1 MAIEGFDYKEFA
13 QLMSSQ
19 AGELIPKDFNDMQ
32 KNYVVKTLSNFTLLA
47 GEAIANDEALGFNA
61 DQAIFVTQIIA
72 EWAFHKSI
80 DLVHSGIMPEHWD
93 GIMQKIA
100 FTIFEVAKQA
110 IKKNVPQDQIL
121 QLIEHHVNK
130 TYKEAID
137 NLEKRGVITAEISQ
151 KAMSQSNIDDMA
163 AQAAQAEAEQKA
175 AMEAGAQEQ
184 AISPDAAPQ
193 AAPQVPVPQVAATS
207 LPAGP
212 MEKSLKLISV
222 ALVLKILPSDRVEAI
237 LDKFSPQDVET
248 IKNYMKVENLEAGL
262 DMNYTLKCLE
272 NIKEFLP
279 RRKSPSQESIV
290 RQLNKIFDQYPME
303 NVEKL
308 FKSERPFLK
317 RFISKA
323 YEGDYYPIPVK
334 VAQIVVDYVKDSVE

>member
-13 QLMSSQ
+13 ELMSSQ
-19 AGELIPKDFNDMQ
+19 AGDLIPKDFNDMQ

-47 GEAIANDEALGFNA
+47 GEAIYNDEALGFNA
-61 DQAIFVTQIIA
+61 EQAIFVTQIIA

-110 IKKNVPQDQIL
+110 IKKNIPQDQIL

-130 TYKEAID
+130 SYKEAID
-137 NLEKRGVITAEISQ
+137 NLEKRGVISSEISQ

-175 AMEAGAQEQ
+175 AMESIQSDAPSPVAQD
-184 AISPDAAPQ
+184 SPPVQ
-193 AAPQVPVPQVAATS
+193 AAPAPVLPPSS
-207 LPAGP
+207 LD
-212 MEKSLKLISV
+212 KSVKLISI
-222 ALVLKILPSDRVEAI
+222 ALVLKILPCDRVEAI
-237 LDKFSPQDVET
+237 LEKFSPQDVET
-248 IKNYMKVENLEAGL
+248 IRNYMKVENLEAGL
-262 DMNYTLKCLE
+262 DLNYTLICLE

-279 RRKSPSQESIV
+279 RRKSPSQESII
-290 RQLNKIFDQYPME
+290 RQLNKIFDTHPME

>member
-1 MAIEGFDYKEFA
+1 MPIEGFDYKEFA
-13 QLMSSQ
+13 EMMSSQ
-19 AGELIPKDFNDMQ
+19 AGELIPKEFNDMQ

-80 DLVHSGIMPEHWD
+80 DLVHSGILPEHWD

-110 IKKNVPQDQIL
+110 IMKNVPQDQIL

-130 TYKEAID
+130 SYKDAID
-137 NLEKRGVITAEISQ
+137 NLEKRGVISAEISQ

-175 AMEAGAQEQ
+175 AIE
-184 AISPDAAPQ
+184 
-193 AAPQVPVPQVAATS
+193 AATQQDTAQPQQPIAQAPIPTTQTA
-207 LPAGP
+207 LPAKP
-212 MEKSLKLISV
+212 MEKALKLMSV
-222 ALVLKILPSDRVEAI
+222 ALVLKILPQDRVDAI
-237 LDKFSPQDVET
+237 LEKFAPQDVET
-248 IKNYMKVENLEAGL
+248 IQTYMKVENLEAGL
-262 DMNYTLKCLE
+262 DMSYTLKCLE

-279 RRKSPSQESIV
+279 RRKSPSQESII
-290 RQLNKIFDQYPME
+290 RQLNKIFDTHPLDE
-303 NVEKL
+303 IEKL

-317 RFISKA
+317 RFIAKA
-323 YEGDYYPIPVK
+323 YEGDYYPIPTR
-334 VAQIVVDYVKDSVE
+334 VAGIVVQYVKNSVQ

>member
-47 GEAIANDEALGFNA
+47 GEAISNDESLGFNA
-61 DQAIFVTQIIA
+61 EQAIFVTQIIA

-110 IKKNVPQDQIL
+110 IMKNIPQDQIL

-130 TYKEAID
+130 SYKEAID
-137 NLEKRGVITAEISQ
+137 NLEKRGVISAEISQ

-163 AQAAQAEAEQKA
+163 AQAAQAEADQKA
-175 AMEAGAQEQ
+175 AMEAIG
-184 AISPDAAPQ
+184 PDNSESNIPENQPPLPPQ
-193 AAPQVPVPQVAATS
+193 APVSVPS
-207 LPAGP
+207 GP
-212 MEKSLKLISV
+212 MDRSLKLMSV
-222 ALVLKILPSDRVEAI
+222 ALVLKILSQDRVEQI
-237 LDKFSPQDVET
+237 LEKFAPQDVET
-248 IKNYMKVENLEAGL
+248 IRNYMKVENLEAGL
-262 DMNYTLKCLE
+262 DINYTLKWLE

-279 RRKSPSQESIV
+279 RRKSPSQEAII
-290 RQLNKIFDQYPME
+290 RQLNKIFDKYPME

-323 YEGDYYPIPVK
+323 YEGDYYPIPVN
-334 VAQIVVDYVKDSVE
+334 VAQIVVQYVKDSVE

>member
-13 QLMSSQ
+13 ELMSSQ
-19 AGELIPKDFNDMQ
+19 AGDLIPKDFNDMQ

-47 GEAIANDEALGFNA
+47 GEAIYNDEALGFNA
-61 DQAIFVTQIIA
+61 EQAIFVTQIIA

-110 IKKNVPQDQIL
+110 IKKNIPQDQIL

-130 TYKEAID
+130 SYKEAID
-137 NLEKRGVITAEISQ
+137 NLEKRGVISSEISQ

-175 AMEAGAQEQ
+175 AMESIQ
-184 AISPDAAPQ
+184 PDAPPPVVPNTPSPQ
-193 AAPQVPVPQVAATS
+193 AAPAPVMPPSS
-207 LPAGP
+207 LD
-212 MEKSLKLISV
+212 KSVKLISI

-237 LDKFSPQDVET
+237 LEKFSPQDVET
-248 IKNYMKVENLEAGL
+248 LRNYMKVENLEAGL
-262 DMNYTLKCLE
+262 DLNYTLKCLE

-279 RRKSPSQESIV
+279 RRKSPSQESII
-290 RQLNKIFDQYPME
+290 RQLNKIFDTYPME

>member
-1 MAIEGFDYKEFA
+1 
-13 QLMSSQ
+13 
-19 AGELIPKDFNDMQ
+19 
-32 KNYVVKTLSNFTLLA
+32 
-47 GEAIANDEALGFNA
+47 
-61 DQAIFVTQIIA
+61 
-72 EWAFHKSI
+72 
-80 DLVHSGIMPEHWD
+80 MPEHWD

-110 IKKNVPQDQIL
+110 IKKNIPQDQIL

-130 TYKEAID
+130 SYKEAID
-137 NLEKRGVITAEISQ
+137 NLEKRGVISSEISQ

-175 AMEAGAQEQ
+175 AMEVMQDGSMQ
-184 AISPDAAPQ
+184 PDNIDASQ
-193 AAPQVPVPQVAATS
+193 LPQVQASDLPS
-207 LPAGP
+207 LS
-212 MEKSLKLISV
+212 MDKSVKLISI
-222 ALVLKILPSDRVEAI
+222 ALVLKILPNDRVEAI
-237 LDKFSPQDVET
+237 LEKFAPQDVET
-248 IKNYMKVENLEAGL
+248 IRNYMKVENLEAGL
-262 DMNYTLKCLE
+262 DLNYTLKCLE

-279 RRKSPSQESIV
+279 RRKSPSQESII
-290 RQLNKIFDQYPME
+290 RQLNKIFDTYPME

-323 YEGDYYPIPVK
+323 YEGDYYPIPVR

>member
-61 DQAIFVTQIIA
+61 EQAIFVTQIIA

-110 IKKNVPQDQIL
+110 IKKNIPQDQIL

-130 TYKEAID
+130 SFKEAID
-137 NLEKRGVITAEISQ
+137 SLEKRGVISSEISQ

-175 AMEAGAQEQ
+175 AMEEAQANQNVQ
-184 AISPDAAPQ
+184 ASADLPVSQPISP
-193 AAPQVPVPQVAATS
+193 S
-207 LPAGP
+207 LPASP
-212 MEKSLKLISV
+212 MDRSLKL
-222 ALVLKILPSDRVEAI
+222 
-237 LDKFSPQDVET
+237 
-248 IKNYMKVENLEAGL
+248 M
-262 DMNYTLKCLE
+262 
-272 NIKEFLP
+272 
-279 RRKSPSQESIV
+279 
-290 RQLNKIFDQYPME
+290 
-303 NVEKL
+303 
-308 FKSERPFLK
+308 
-317 RFISKA
+317 
-323 YEGDYYPIPVK
+323 
-334 VAQIVVDYVKDSVE
+334 

>member
-1 MAIEGFDYKEFA
+1 MPIEGFDYKEFA
-13 QLMSSQ
+13 EMMSSQ
-19 AGELIPKDFNDMQ
+19 AGELIPKEFNDMQ

-80 DLVHSGIMPEHWD
+80 DLVHSGILPEHWD

-110 IKKNVPQDQIL
+110 IMKNVPQDQIL

-130 TYKEAID
+130 SYKDAID
-137 NLEKRGVITAEISQ
+137 NLEKRGVISAEISQ

-175 AMEAGAQEQ
+175 AIE
-184 AISPDAAPQ
+184 
-193 AAPQVPVPQVAATS
+193 AATQQDTAQPQQPVAQAPIPTTQTA
-207 LPAGP
+207 LPAKP
-212 MEKSLKLISV
+212 MEKALKLMSV
-222 ALVLKILPSDRVEAI
+222 ALVLKILPQDRVDAI
-237 LDKFSPQDVET
+237 LEKFAPQDVET
-248 IKNYMKVENLEAGL
+248 IQTYMKVENLEAGL
-262 DMNYTLKCLE
+262 DMSYTLKCLE

-279 RRKSPSQESIV
+279 RRKSPSQESII
-290 RQLNKIFDQYPME
+290 RQLNKIFDTHPLDE
-303 NVEKL
+303 IEKL

-317 RFISKA
+317 RFIAKA
-323 YEGDYYPIPVK
+323 YEGDYYPIPTR
-334 VAQIVVDYVKDSVE
+334 VAGIVVQYVKDSVQ

>member
-1 MAIEGFDYKEFA
+1 MPIEGFDYKEFA
-13 QLMSSQ
+13 QMMSSQ
-19 AGELIPKDFNDMQ
+19 AGELIPKEFNDMQ

-130 TYKEAID
+130 TYKDAID
-137 NLEKRGVITAEISQ
+137 NLEKRGVISSDISQ
-151 KAMSQSNIDDMA
+151 KALNQSNIDDMA

-175 AMEAGAQEQ
+175 AIEAAAQQ
-184 AISPDAAPQ
+184 DTAQ
-193 AAPQVPVPQVAATS
+193 AAPADTAAPPAVAQAA
-207 LPAGP
+207 LPSAP
-212 MEKSLKLISV
+212 MDKALKLMSV
-222 ALVLKILPSDRVEAI
+222 ALVLKILPHDRVEAI
-237 LDKFSPQDVET
+237 LEKFAPQDVET
-248 IKNYMKVENLEAGL
+248 IQTYMKVDNLEAGL
-262 DMNYTLKCLE
+262 DMSYTLKCLE

-279 RRKSPSQESIV
+279 RRKSPSQESII
-290 RQLNKIFDQYPME
+290 RQLNKIFDTHPLDE
-303 NVEKL
+303 IEKL

-317 RFISKA
+317 RFIAKA
-323 YEGDYYPIPVK
+323 YEGDYYPIPTR
-334 VAQIVVDYVKDSVE
+334 VAGIVVQYIKDSVQ

>member
-1 MAIEGFDYKEFA
+1 MPIEGFDYKEFA
-13 QLMSSQ
+13 EMMSSQ
-19 AGELIPKDFNDMQ
+19 AGELIPKEFNDMQ

-80 DLVHSGIMPEHWD
+80 DLVHSGILPEHWD

-110 IKKNVPQDQIL
+110 IMKNVPQDQIL

-130 TYKEAID
+130 SYKDAID
-137 NLEKRGVITAEISQ
+137 NLEKRGVISAEISQ

-175 AMEAGAQEQ
+175 AIEAAAQQDTAQPQQPIAQ
-184 AISPDAAPQ
+184 APIPTTQTA
-193 AAPQVPVPQVAATS
+193 
-207 LPAGP
+207 LPAKP
-212 MEKSLKLISV
+212 MEKALKLMSV
-222 ALVLKILPSDRVEAI
+222 ALVLKILPQDRVDAI
-237 LDKFSPQDVET
+237 LEKFAPQDVET
-248 IKNYMKVENLEAGL
+248 IQTYMKVENLEAGL
-262 DMNYTLKCLE
+262 DMSYTLKCLE

-279 RRKSPSQESIV
+279 RRKSPSQESII
-290 RQLNKIFDQYPME
+290 RQLNKIFDTHPLDE
-303 NVEKL
+303 IEKL

-317 RFISKA
+317 RFIAKA
-323 YEGDYYPIPVK
+323 YEGDYYPIPTR
-334 VAQIVVDYVKDSVE
+334 VAGIVVQYVKDSVQ

>member
-13 QLMSSQ
+13 ELMSSQ
-19 AGELIPKDFNDMQ
+19 AGDLIPKDFNDMQ

-47 GEAIANDEALGFNA
+47 GEAIYNDEALGFNA
-61 DQAIFVTQIIA
+61 EQAIFVTQIIA

-110 IKKNVPQDQIL
+110 IKKNIPQDQIL

-130 TYKEAID
+130 SYKEAID
-137 NLEKRGVITAEISQ
+137 NLEKRGVISSEISQ

-175 AMEAGAQEQ
+175 AMEVMQDGSLQ
-184 AISPDAAPQ
+184 PDNIDASQ
-193 AAPQVPVPQVAATS
+193 LPQVQTTDLPS
-207 LPAGP
+207 LS
-212 MEKSLKLISV
+212 MDKSVKLISI
-222 ALVLKILPSDRVEAI
+222 ALVLKILPQDRVEAI
-237 LDKFSPQDVET
+237 LEKFAPQDVET
-248 IKNYMKVENLEAGL
+248 IRNYMKVENLEAGL
-262 DMNYTLKCLE
+262 DLNYTLKCLE

-279 RRKSPSQESIV
+279 RRKSPSQESII
-290 RQLNKIFDQYPME
+290 RQLNKIFDTYPME

-323 YEGDYYPIPVK
+323 YEGDYYPIPVR

>member
-13 QLMSSQ
+13 ELMSSQ
-19 AGELIPKDFNDMQ
+19 AGDLIPKDFNDMQ

-47 GEAIANDEALGFNA
+47 GEAIYNDEALGFNA
-61 DQAIFVTQIIA
+61 EQAIFVTQIIA

-110 IKKNVPQDQIL
+110 IKKNIPQDQIL

-130 TYKEAID
+130 SYKEAID
-137 NLEKRGVITAEISQ
+137 NLEKRGVISSEISQ

-163 AQAAQAEAEQKA
+163 AQAAQAEEEQKA
-175 AMEAGAQEQ
+175 AMESIQ
-184 AISPDAAPQ
+184 PDAPPPPVSDTPSVQ
-193 AAPQVPVPQVAATS
+193 AAPTPVLPPSS
-207 LPAGP
+207 LD
-212 MEKSLKLISV
+212 KSVKLISI

-237 LDKFSPQDVET
+237 LEKFSPQDVET
-248 IKNYMKVENLEAGL
+248 IRNYMKVENLEAGL
-262 DMNYTLKCLE
+262 DLNYTLKCLE

-279 RRKSPSQESIV
+279 RRKSPSQESII
-290 RQLNKIFDQYPME
+290 RQLNKIFDTHPME

>member
-13 QLMSSQ
+13 ELISSQ
-19 AGELIPKDFNDMQ
+19 AGDLIPKDFNDMQ

-47 GEAIANDEALGFNA
+47 GEAIYNDEALGFNA
-61 DQAIFVTQIIA
+61 EQAIFVTQIIA

-110 IKKNVPQDQIL
+110 IKKNIPQDQIL

-130 TYKEAID
+130 SYKEAID
-137 NLEKRGVITAEISQ
+137 NLEKRGVISSEISQ

-175 AMEAGAQEQ
+175 AMEVMQDGSLQ
-184 AISPDAAPQ
+184 PDNIDASQ
-193 AAPQVPVPQVAATS
+193 LPQVQTTDLPS
-207 LPAGP
+207 LS
-212 MEKSLKLISV
+212 MDKSVKLISI
-222 ALVLKILPSDRVEAI
+222 ALVLKILPQDRVEAI
-237 LDKFSPQDVET
+237 LEKFAPQDVET
-248 IKNYMKVENLEAGL
+248 IRNYMKVENLEAGL
-262 DMNYTLKCLE
+262 DLNYTLKCLE

-279 RRKSPSQESIV
+279 RRKSPSQESII
-290 RQLNKIFDQYPME
+290 RQLNKIFDTYPME

-323 YEGDYYPIPVK
+323 YEGDYYPIPVR

>member
-13 QLMSSQ
+13 ELMSSQ
-19 AGELIPKDFNDMQ
+19 AGDLIPKDFNDMQ

-47 GEAIANDEALGFNA
+47 GEAIYNDEALGFNA
-61 DQAIFVTQIIA
+61 EQAIFVTQIIA

-110 IKKNVPQDQIL
+110 IKKNIPQDQIL

-130 TYKEAID
+130 SYKEAID
-137 NLEKRGVITAEISQ
+137 NLEKRGVISSEISQ

-175 AMEAGAQEQ
+175 AMEVMQDGSMQ
-184 AISPDAAPQ
+184 PDNIDASQ
-193 AAPQVPVPQVAATS
+193 LPQVQASDLPS
-207 LPAGP
+207 LS
-212 MEKSLKLISV
+212 MDKSVKLISI
-222 ALVLKILPSDRVEAI
+222 ALVLKILPNDRVEAI
-237 LDKFSPQDVET
+237 LEKFAPQDVET
-248 IKNYMKVENLEAGL
+248 IRNYMKVENLEAGL
-262 DMNYTLKCLE
+262 DLNYTLKCLE

-279 RRKSPSQESIV
+279 RRKSPSQESII
-290 RQLNKIFDQYPME
+290 RQLNKIFDTYPME

-323 YEGDYYPIPVK
+323 YEGDYYPIPVR

>member
-13 QLMSSQ
+13 DLMSSQ

-47 GEAIANDEALGFNA
+47 GEAISNDASLGFNA
-61 DQAIFVTQIIA
+61 EQAIFVTQIIA

-110 IKKNVPQDQIL
+110 IMKNIPQDQIL

-130 TYKEAID
+130 SYKEAID
-137 NLEKRGVITAEISQ
+137 NLEKRGVISAEISQ
-151 KAMSQSNIDDMA
+151 QAMSQSNIDDMA

-175 AMEAGAQEQ
+175 AMEAINDGTQSEPTQE
-184 AISPDAAPQ
+184 A
-193 AAPQVPVPQVAATS
+193 
-207 LPAGP
+207 LPANAPPVSVPTGP
-212 MEKSLKLISV
+212 LDKSLKLMSV
-222 ALVLKILPSDRVEAI
+222 ALVLKILSQDRVEQI
-237 LDKFSPQDVET
+237 LEKFAPQDVET
-248 IKNYMKVENLEAGL
+248 IRHYMKVDNLEAGL
-262 DMNYTLKCLE
+262 DINYTLKCLQ

-279 RRKSPSQESIV
+279 RRKSPTQESII
-290 RQLNKIFDQYPME
+290 RQLNKLFDKYPME
-303 NVEKL
+303 DIEKL

-323 YEGDYYPIPVK
+323 YEGDYYPIPVN
-334 VAQIVVDYVKDSVE
+334 VAQIVVQYVKDSVE

>member
-19 AGELIPKDFNDMQ
+19 AGELIPKEFNDMQ
-32 KNYVVKTLSNFTLLA
+32 RNYVVKTLSNFTLLA

-110 IKKNVPQDQIL
+110 IVKSVPQDQIL

-130 TYKEAID
+130 TYKDAID
-137 NLEKRGVITAEISQ
+137 NLEKRGVISSEISQ
-151 KAMSQSNIDDMA
+151 RAMSQSNIDDMA
-163 AQAAQAEAEQKA
+163 AQAAQVEAEQKA
-175 AMEAGAQEQ
+175 AVQAAAQQ
-184 AISPDAAPQ
+184 QPAQPTAAPA
-193 AAPQVPVPQVAATS
+193 AAPPVPVQAQAPVSAQA
-207 LPAGP
+207 LD
-212 MEKSLKLISV
+212 KSLKLMSV
-222 ALVLKILPSDRVEAI
+222 ALVLKILPPDRAETI
-237 LDKFSPQDVET
+237 LEKFTPQDVEA
-248 IKNYMKVENLEAGL
+248 IRSYMKIENLDVRL
-262 DMNYTLKCLE
+262 DVNYTLKCLE
-272 NIKEFLP
+272 SIKEFLP
-279 RRKSPSQESIV
+279 RRKNPSQMSIL
-290 RQLNKIFDQYPME
+290 RQLNKLFDSHPLDE
-303 NVEKL
+303 IERL

-317 RFISKA
+317 RFIAKA
-323 YEGDYYPIPVK
+323 YEGDYYPIPTR
-334 VAQIVVDYVKDSVE
+334 VAGIVVQYIKDSVQ

>member
-1 MAIEGFDYKEFA
+1 MPIEGFDYKEFA
-13 QLMSSQ
+13 QMMSSQ
-19 AGELIPKDFNDMQ
+19 AGELIPKEFNDMQ

-130 TYKEAID
+130 TYKDAID
-137 NLEKRGVITAEISQ
+137 NLEKRGVISSDISQ
-151 KAMSQSNIDDMA
+151 KALNQSNIDDMA

-175 AMEAGAQEQ
+175 AIEAAAQQ
-184 AISPDAAPQ
+184 DTAQ
-193 AAPQVPVPQVAATS
+193 AAPADTAAPPAVAQAA
-207 LPAGP
+207 LPSAP
-212 MEKSLKLISV
+212 MDKALKLMSV
-222 ALVLKILPSDRVEAI
+222 ALVLKILPHDRVEAI
-237 LDKFSPQDVET
+237 LEKFAPQDVET
-248 IKNYMKVENLEAGL
+248 IQTYMKVDNLEAGL
-262 DMNYTLKCLE
+262 DMSYTLKCLE

-279 RRKSPSQESIV
+279 RRKSPSQESII
-290 RQLNKIFDQYPME
+290 RQLNKIFDAHPLDE
-303 NVEKL
+303 IEKL

-317 RFISKA
+317 RFIAKA
-323 YEGDYYPIPVK
+323 YEGDYYPIPTR
-334 VAQIVVDYVKDSVE
+334 VAGIVVQYIKDSVQ